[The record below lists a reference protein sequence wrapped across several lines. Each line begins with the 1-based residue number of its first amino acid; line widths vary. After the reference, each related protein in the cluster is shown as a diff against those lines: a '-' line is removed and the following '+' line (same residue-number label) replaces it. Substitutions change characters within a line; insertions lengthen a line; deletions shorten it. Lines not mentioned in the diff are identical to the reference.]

1 MSALHPRDIY
11 FWILNNIDSAI
22 AVGGAIAGSSLLLV
36 AGSID
41 KTKMKPIYFAG
52 GAIVATAG
60 KRSRAIFTRTK
71 PVMTIIHEESTT
83 GNQQW
88 FKQQFSPAQDV
99 EMEATL
105 VQPTPIIE
113 TADINSAGTA
123 THLLITGSTG
133 EGKSTIAQYLA
144 SQMGGSVVVIDP
156 HATPS
161 DWNGLPV
168 VGKGRDY
175 EAIASLMT
183 SQIEEMNRRYSR
195 RAAGQPYGEKL
206 SIICDEYAAI
216 CLEEVTKK
224 VAPNWFQT
232 LATEA
237 RKVEMQLIL
246 LTQSDSV
253 KTLQLEG
260 KGNLRENFTHLRLG
274 KFAIKHAKSLKD
286 EAVSQWLAAQDR
298 AATLDDL
305 PLAVPHLQLTAA
317 ASHSLPG
324 QAESKQL
331 SSMEVTKEVEPEV
344 LQDEELQISD
354 SSSTTTN
361 DDSDYVLF
369 LACDELLK
377 VGKSKSFVVEAILG
391 CKGRKFKAGMER
403 LNNLI
408 GRFGDG

>member
-1 MSALHPRDIY
+1 MSASLHPRDIY

-36 AGSID
+36 AGTAD
-41 KTKMKPIYFAG
+41 KSKMKPIYFAG

-83 GNQQW
+83 GNQTW
-88 FKQQFSPAQDV
+88 FKQQFSPVQDV
-99 EMEATL
+99 QMEATL
-105 VQPTPIIE
+105 VQPATTPVDIT
-113 TADINSAGTA
+113 TADINTAGNA

-144 SQMGGSVVVIDP
+144 SQMGGAVVVIDP
-156 HATPS
+156 HATPT
-161 DWNGLPV
+161 DWSGLPV
-168 VGKGRDY
+168 VGKGRNY

-195 RAAGQPYGEKL
+195 RAVGQPYGEKL

-224 VAPNWFQT
+224 IAPNWFQT

-260 KGNLRENFTHLRLG
+260 KGNLRENFTHMRLG

-286 EAVSQWLAAQDR
+286 EAVSQWLSSQSKPAM
-298 AATLDDL
+298 LDDL
-305 PLAVPHLQLTAA
+305 PLAIPQLQLTSGTSQSLSE
-317 ASHSLPG
+317 AS
-324 QAESKQL
+324 ESKQH
-331 SSMEVTKEVEPEV
+331 SSRKETE
-344 LQDEELQISD
+344 
-354 SSSTTTN
+354 
-361 DDSDYVLF
+361 
-369 LACDELLK
+369 
-377 VGKSKSFVVEAILG
+377 
-391 CKGRKFKAGMER
+391 
-403 LNNLI
+403 
-408 GRFGDG
+408 

>member
-1 MSALHPRDIY
+1 MSASLHPRDVY

-36 AGSID
+36 AGGID

-60 KRSRAIFTRTK
+60 KRSRAIFRRTK

-88 FKQQFSPAQDV
+88 FRSQFSPAKDV
-99 EMEATL
+99 QMEATL
-105 VQPTPIIE
+105 IEPDPIVQ
-113 TADINSAGTA
+113 TADINTAGTA

-144 SQMGGSVVVIDP
+144 SQMGGAVVVIDP
-156 HATPS
+156 HATPT
-161 DWNGLPV
+161 DWSGLPV

-216 CLEEVTKK
+216 CLEPTTKK
-224 VAPNWFQT
+224 VAPGWFQT

-260 KGNLRENFTHLRLG
+260 KGNLRENFNHLRLG
-274 KFAIKHAKSLKD
+274 KFASKHAKSLKD
-286 EAVSQWLAAQDR
+286 EAISQWLSLQDR
-298 AATLDDL
+298 PAMLDDL
-305 PLAVPHLQLTAA
+305 PLAIPNLQLPPSTTQ
-317 ASHSLPG
+317 SITSNNQLPP
-324 QAESKQL
+324 
-331 SSMEVTKEVEPEV
+331 METKEVKLEPLPDKVIEPV
-344 LQDEELQISD
+344 AI
-354 SSSTTTN
+354 TN
-361 DDSDYVLF
+361 DDAEYALF

-377 VGKSKSFVVEAILG
+377 AGKSKSFVVESVLG
-391 CKGRKFKAGMER
+391 CKGRKFKAGMKR
-403 LNNLI
+403 LNDLI
-408 GRFGDG
+408 ERFDEQTEQED